1 MSQKQIYSC
10 TERLAEVD
18 RQAAKLFFDEMM
30 EANKLHQKANVIRR
44 EMWEMYR
51 AVLGIQKRG
60 QP

>member
-18 RQAAKLFFDEMM
+18 KLAAKEFFQQMT